1 MEQAY
6 DVKALGEIIKE
17 EAQKEGLQLAEAAV
31 EKLGKAVYGGFKRW
45 VSESATLSEN
55 KVDDMLAP
63 AVAFLDPIVLPQIEK
78 IDLDGDGK

>member
-1 MEQAY
+1 MESAY

-17 EAQKEGLQLAEAAV
+17 EAQKEGLTMAEQAA
-31 EKLGKAVYGGFKRW
+31 EKLGKAVYAGFKRW
-45 VSESATLSEN
+45 VSESAVMSEN

-78 IDLDGDGK
+78 LDLDGDGK